1 VSRWRLVGGGAA
13 AAIAI
18 FAIYTFFLADESV
31 GPPSIRIAFAT
42 AVIGE
47 GEEAVGVT
55 PYGELL
61 SAQPAPAA
69 GALPSLP
76 DVAPP
81 KSGRLSGPML
91 SQAKVLGAAP
101 GPLRPCIARSYY
113 GESGVDVELRSG
125 IELFFGDATRVDEKW
140 SSAITVLANPEITA
154 LDYVDLRSPIRPS
167 TGGSSHSLPAV
178 GEGEGEGCG
187 A

>member
-1 VSRWRLVGGGAA
+1 MSRWRLLGGGAA
-13 AAIAI
+13 AVIAI
-18 FAIYTFFLADESV
+18 FAIYTFFFADESV

-55 PYGELL
+55 PYGEVL
-61 SAQPAPAA
+61 SAQPAPAE
-69 GALPSLP
+69 GTLPSLP
-76 DVAPP
+76 DAAPP

-91 SQAKVLGAAP
+91 AQAKVLGAAP

-125 IELFFGDATRVDEKW
+125 IELFFGDADPGRREVELGDHGPGQPGDHGARLCRPALAEAAVDRRLEPF
-140 SSAITVLANPEITA
+140 AAG
-154 LDYVDLRSPIRPS
+154 R
-167 TGGSSHSLPAV
+167 G
-178 GEGEGEGCG
+178 
-187 A
+187 